1 MQNIQWQM
9 PQSCD
14 VRNFHGLPSECVR
27 DFIESLELWQVSSGI
42 SSENLARRVP
52 RLLKDVAQNWYSI
65 IVQKQP
71 EIATNWETLKAE
83 LLKSFSLD
91 DFSYKMNVE
100 SQLRNR
106 VQLDNEP
113 FRSYYFDV
121 LKLCSRL
128 NPQMSDDERKSRIL
142 IGLRGD
148 IYQQIA
154 SSIPSSCD
162 ELLQKIQSIE
172 SINNI
177 VAQRNKKKPNSM
189 KLIRVKSDN
198 NDLNEK
204 TDYKIKIN
212 TKYAAELSIPETIIS
227 FKNDETVIPIVN
239 QSESKVILRKMKII
253 AKAKPINEAN
263 FSNLASEKIDEKGE
277 ILENDFK
284 IAKDIDEKEKEKLLK
299 ILMKFKHC
307 FAKSIKDITPT
318 DIVEVSIDT
327 NGPPIKRKMYR
338 LPNAHKEPLKK
349 ILNELLIARIIRP
362 STSSY
367 CAPILLV
374 QKKSG
379 DYRLVIDY
387 RGLNATIINENC
399 YPLPRIE
406 DVIDHIGGSKVFSL
420 LDCHSGFFTLK
431 IAENDKHKTAF
442 ICPLGLFEFNRLP
455 QGLKI
460 SPNNFQMMM
469 EKALRPVLYE
479 CAKII
484 AEPLI
489 KLTRKKE
496 KFIFG
501 EEQKKAFDQLKLVL
515 CSAPILA
522 YFNPDLE
529 TQLHT
534 DGCSVGIGAT
544 LIQIE
549 NEKEKVICY
558 YSRVLNSSEKN
569 YSAIEIELLAI
580 IQGIKR
586 FKHYLIGHKFSIVTD
601 SNPLTF
607 LMRTKNLNTRLAHWA
622 MFIQEYNFE
631 IVYRKGSS
639 NNLCDFLS
647 RYPIKSTN
655 FEVDN
660 ETILL
665 TEFSVPSFD
674 LKEEFLIDILLTK
687 LSDISKLQR
696 EDKFLS
702 HIFDILKDKMKGKNK
717 SLRKSALN
725 YEIKDGKLYRVTLQN
740 GELKSVLAVP
750 RCLVPQV
757 LQSVHDCIFSGGH
770 LGIRKTFER
779 CKTRFHWKSMLND
792 IIKWVQTCNICQKVK
807 PNKNRSG
814 KLIPIAPGSR
824 PFSQVGVDIIGMLPV
839 SKKGNRFI
847 IVATCYLTKFA
858 VTKAVKNITAKD
870 IAKFLMHRIILQYS
884 VFDTLITD
892 NGVQFRSKIIEELNS
907 LLKSNH
913 KFTTPYHPSTA
924 GQVERCN
931 RQIMQ
936 LIRTY
941 IEKDQN
947 DWDIILPYITH
958 LYNVSLHASTKY
970 NPFFLTRGYHPKL
983 PIDMICE
990 NDFLNKTNA
999 DIDSYVYE
1007 ISLNLQK
1014 ARELAKENII
1024 RAQQSYKEYY
1034 DE

>member
-1 MQNIQWQM
+1 
-9 PQSCD
+9 
-14 VRNFHGLPSECVR
+14 
-27 DFIESLELWQVSSGI
+27 
-42 SSENLARRVP
+42 
-52 RLLKDVAQNWYSI
+52 
-65 IVQKQP
+65 
-71 EIATNWETLKAE
+71 
-83 LLKSFSLD
+83 
-91 DFSYKMNVE
+91 
-100 SQLRNR
+100 
-106 VQLDNEP
+106 
-113 FRSYYFDV
+113 
-121 LKLCSRL
+121 
-128 NPQMSDDERKSRIL
+128 
-142 IGLRGD
+142 
-148 IYQQIA
+148 
-154 SSIPSSCD
+154 
-162 ELLQKIQSIE
+162 
-172 SINNI
+172 
-177 VAQRNKKKPNSM
+177 
-189 KLIRVKSDN
+189 
-198 NDLNEK
+198 
-204 TDYKIKIN
+204 
-212 TKYAAELSIPETIIS
+212 
-227 FKNDETVIPIVN
+227 
-239 QSESKVILRKMKII
+239 
-253 AKAKPINEAN
+253 
-263 FSNLASEKIDEKGE
+263 
-277 ILENDFK
+277 
-284 IAKDIDEKEKEKLLK
+284 
-299 ILMKFKHC
+299 
-307 FAKSIKDITPT
+307 
-318 DIVEVSIDT
+318 
-327 NGPPIKRKMYR
+327 MYR

-406 DVIDHIGGSKVFSL
+406 DVIDHIGGS
-420 LDCHSGFFTLK
+420 
-431 IAENDKHKTAF
+431 
-442 ICPLGLFEFNRLP
+442 
-455 QGLKI
+455 
-460 SPNNFQMMM
+460 
-469 EKALRPVLYE
+469 
-479 CAKII
+479 KII

-1034 DE
+1034 DESKQDYEFNVGDKCLVNYPISSVLNKNKLLPKWLGPFTVTHKIINLVYEVESDNSDFYFDRIHISKMRPFKERENIITNNSVTANTNSDLTERPKRAKLLPKYLKDYYLGN